1 MNELLNSI
9 GELVAPVIDNLPQ
22 IGVVLLAVILAI
34 RFGLAAFIQ
43 RRQRWKN
50 YREKRGWK
58 PASWFAAEPKVY
70 FEIESA
76 LLANK
81 GIREMY
87 APSSLFIRDLKEKEQ
102 RWEWAWLS
110 PNPRAVRASI
120 KDNRGLGRGKK
131 LDARKQIAEA
141 AIHIIVR
148 ELPESHRVVE
158 LEPEEI
164 PEGETDKQRLKR
176 ERREER
182 KLRTNHFRIDLKLDG
197 HGPEEIRRL
206 EGKIVSQLGLK
217 QLQEIETEDGFTISY
232 AAHKTAPGDPLMK
245 LKAGVE
251 FFKEFPAKVTHLIP
265 LAVRESG
272 KLWALAM
279 HHLLIIG
286 MTGSGKGSPLNGII
300 RQLAIFV
307 DRGTAVF
314 YGIDPKASEL
324 RPYEESRLFKE
335 LVYENSGACDV
346 IAEVHKVMKH
356 RAKHKRVDV
365 ENADLGRSLDA
376 TKETPMVVLFID
388 EFLSLLIALQA
399 MGKDGKAAM
408 TLLVEI
414 LAQGRSLGVYVVA
427 ATQEADK
434 DLLGRMRGNF
444 ANIILLK
451 QNSEYFND
459 FFLGEGA
466 RAAGYDSTA
475 IPLSTKAN
483 GYAYAGIGYVKE
495 ETGKPV
501 KVRFAYSSD
510 QDIADLIKEYPRK
523 GRATP
528 SAPVAEIEAAIF
540 DDDDDGGFGF
550 EEVEKPKRPSPGT
563 GGFGRF

>member
-1 MNELLNSI
+1 MKELFDYI
-9 GELVAPVIDNLPQ
+9 GELAAPVIDNLPM
-22 IGVVLLAVILAI
+22 IGITLALLVTLGCMATAWV
-34 RFGLAAFIQ
+34 IQ
-43 RRQRWKN
+43 RHQRWRN
-50 YREKRGWK
+50 YREKRNWH
-58 PASWFAAEPKVY
+58 PASWLKAEEKIY
-70 FEIESA
+70 FDIETAMLS
-76 LLANK
+76 NK
-81 GIREMY
+81 SLVDSV
-87 APSSLFIRDLKEKEQ
+87 ADPSPYLVPSEDKNASWKP
-102 RWEWAWLS
+102 AWLS
-110 PNPRAVRASI
+110 PHPRSVRAMI
-120 KDNRGLGRGKK
+120 KAHRGAARGKK
-131 LDARKQIAEA
+131 YLAHQHVAEA
-141 AIHIIVR
+141 AKYYIVK

-158 LEPEEI
+158 LEAPVI
-164 PEGETDKQRLKR
+164 PEGETDKQRK
-176 ERREER
+176 RREKKEAR
-182 KLRTNHFRIDLKLDG
+182 KLRANHFCITIVLDG
-197 HGPEEIRRL
+197 RDLSEVRRL
-206 EGKIVSQLGLK
+206 EGKIVSQLGLHS
-217 QLQEIETEDGFTISY
+217 LQEIETEDNFTISY
-232 AAHKTAPGDPLMK
+232 AAHRTAPGDPLMK

-251 FFKEFPAKVTHLIP
+251 FFKDFPAKVAHLIP
-265 LAVRESG
+265 LAIRESG

-376 TKETPMVVLFID
+376 TKENPMVVLFID

-399 MGKDGKAAM
+399 MGREGKAAV

-414 LAQGRSLGVYVVA
+414 LAQGRSLGVFVVA

-510 QDIADLIKEYPRK
+510 QDIADLIKEYPKK
-523 GRATP
+523 GRAA
-528 SAPVAEIEAAIF
+528 APARIAEIEPAIY
-540 DDDDDGGFGF
+540 DDDDDGGFGI
-550 EEVEKPKRPSPGT
+550 EEVEKPVQRST
-563 GGFGRF
+563 GGGYGRF

>member
-1 MNELLNSI
+1 MNELFAYF
-9 GELVAPVIDNLPQ
+9 GELASPVIDNLPQ
-22 IGVVLLAVILAI
+22 IGITLAVVVVLVCFATAAI
-34 RFGLAAFIQ
+34 IQ
-43 RRQRWKN
+43 RHQRWRN
-50 YREKRGWK
+50 YREKRNWH
-58 PASWFAAEPKVY
+58 PASWLKAEEKIY
-70 FEIESA
+70 FDIEMA
-76 LLANK
+76 MLANK
-81 GIREMY
+81 GIVDS
-87 APSSLFIRDLKEKEQ
+87 AADPSAYIVPSDQKDA
-102 RWEWAWLS
+102 RWKPAWLS
-110 PNPRAVRASI
+110 AWPRSVRAMI
-120 KDNRGLGRGKK
+120 KAHTGAARGKK
-131 LDARKQIAEA
+131 YLAHQHVAEA
-141 AIHIIVR
+141 AKYYIVQD
-148 ELPESHRVVE
+148 LPESHRVVE
-158 LEPEEI
+158 LEPEVV
-164 PEGETDKQRLKR
+164 PENETPRQKQRREKR
-176 ERREER
+176 EQRN
-182 KLRTNHFRIDLKLDG
+182 LRANHFRIDIKLNGRD
-197 HGPEEIRRL
+197 HAEVRRL
-206 EGKIVSQLGLK
+206 EGKIVSQLGLHS
-217 QLQEIETEDGFTISY
+217 LQEIETEDNYTLSY
-232 AAHKTAPGDPLMK
+232 AAHRTAPGDPLMK

-251 FFKEFPAKVTHLIP
+251 FFKDSPAKVAHLIP
-265 LAVRESG
+265 LAIRESG

-356 RAKHKRVDV
+356 RAKNKRVDV

-376 TKETPMVVLFID
+376 SKENPMVVLFID

-399 MGKDGKAAM
+399 MGKDGKAAV

-414 LAQGRSLGVYVVA
+414 LAQGRSLGVFVVA

-459 FFLGEGA
+459 FFLGDGA

-523 GRATP
+523 GRVT
-528 SAPVAEIEAAIF
+528 APARAAKIEPAVY

-550 EEVEKPKRPSPGT
+550 EEVEKPVQRSS
-563 GGFGRF
+563 GGGGYGRF